1 MRENPESLNHQA
13 IELASHGEYVEA
25 IACFKRAITMS
36 RDNVLLW
43 YNLGITYRDA
53 GMMQLSKDALLT
65 AYKINSEDPDIIET
79 LAHICFLLGEHQ
91 EALTFCAQGLEINMR
106 NAHLWNNSGVIYFT
120 EGDYE
125 SACEAFEHAVTIDP
139 NYYDAVYNLRDTYQ
153 ELGNTIAAAECD
165 ARLKSIKQGDYYA

>member
-1 MRENPESLNHQA
+1 MRENPESLNYQA

-25 IACFKRAITMS
+25 IACFKRAITMA

-120 EGDYE
+120 QGDYE

-165 ARLKSIKQGDYYA
+165 ARIKSIKQGDYYA